1 MRYLYL
7 IAGCAIALAG
17 VYYIA
22 NTFIQLA
29 EWMDEIGVIAGLVF
43 LYLGVLNLLNYVY
56 GTRTRGIR
64 WAAVLANIA
73 MMTVCW
79 VIGASPEGLEWGLIG
94 ALVLATLLSVSSR
107 ATRPA

>member
-7 IAGCAIALAG
+7 IAASAIALTG

-22 NTFIQLA
+22 NTFLQLA
-29 EWMDEIGVIAGLVF
+29 DWMDEIGVIAGLLF
-43 LYLGVLNLLNYVY
+43 LYLGTLNILNYGY
-56 GTRTRGIR
+56 GTKARGIR

-79 VIGASPEGLEWGLIG
+79 VIGASPEGPEWGLIA
-94 ALVLATLLSVSSR
+94 ALVLAAVLSPSSR

>member
-7 IAGCAIALAG
+7 IAGCAVALTG

-22 NTFIQLA
+22 NTFLQLA
-29 EWMDEIGVIAGLVF
+29 DWMDEIGVIAGLLF
-43 LYLGVLNLLNYVY
+43 LYLGALNILNYCY
-56 GTRTRGIR
+56 GTKARGVR

-79 VIGASPEGLEWGLIG
+79 VIGASPEGLEWALIG
-94 ALVLATLLSVSSR
+94 ALVLVTVLSPSSR
-107 ATRPA
+107 STRPA

>member
-7 IAGCAIALAG
+7 IAGSAIALAG
-17 VYYIA
+17 AYYIV

-29 EWMDEIGVIAGLVF
+29 DWMDEIGVIAGLLF
-43 LYLGVLNLLNYVY
+43 LYLGTLNILNYWY
-56 GTRTRGIR
+56 GSKARGVR

-73 MMTVCW
+73 MMAVCW

-94 ALVLATLLSVSSR
+94 ALVIAAALSLSAR
-107 ATRPA
+107 ASRPA

>member
-7 IAGCAIALAG
+7 LAGCAIALAG
-17 VYYIA
+17 LYYIA

-29 EWMDEIGVIAGLVF
+29 DWMDEIGVIAGLLF
-43 LYLGVLNLLNYVY
+43 LYLGTLNILNYWY
-56 GTRTRGIR
+56 GNKARGVR

-94 ALVLATLLSVSSR
+94 ALVLAAVLSLSSR
-107 ATRPA
+107 STRPA